1 MTSRVASLRLQLI
14 DAASGPAK
22 KTSGALGQLERDISK
37 LGKNGVAG
45 AKNLGNQLDHLRR
58 KAAAAADFGRLRQ
71 NAASTFAE
79 FRKARDRVKQLEAAL
94 QSVSKPTA
102 KMNADLRSAR
112 SALKGAD
119 NAFRQSRAAAVAA
132 GQGLKTFDLNARTAA
147 NAQEGLRRSMA
158 STIQQ
163 MRRMRTEA
171 GKRVPNQS
179 QPAYNAAGGRAGRF
193 WGAVAGAATGGYAAG
208 AMLARPVGKALSY
221 DETLTYL
228 AGTMAGDGS
237 VAAKQAAKVR
247 ASDSVNR
254 SLQDSGG
261 TRDAAA
267 AALNTL
273 VGSGLFEGDSALQAL
288 TPILKTAFASGSDPE
303 DVARMGVAFKN
314 SGINSSEDMQLA
326 FDSAL
331 RAGQL
336 GGFELRDMARWLPGQ
351 LALARGSGLTGL
363 DAVKYLAAANQTQ
376 IKTAGSPDEAGNNLV
391 NLLQKLN
398 SRELQKQMANQV
410 KARDGDPKNED
421 DEFDW
426 QSYMVKRR
434 QAGVSGPEALSE
446 ILNRQLED
454 NKQYQELLA
463 KARDSKSNDERLKN
477 IEGALNIAEGSTFGE
492 IFADRQALFGA
503 IALQVFK
510 DQQKQIET
518 QLGSSGGAVETE
530 SEFVRAQPWA
540 KVQDARN
547 AGDRANEQA
556 YNAVSG
562 PLGDLAK
569 AASDAAAA
577 YPGLTAATY
586 GAATA
591 LGALAAGAGLYGL
604 GKTVLGGR
612 GVPGAPGGL
621 ATPSGGSGSGRGGVG
636 AGRFGLGAIGAVAS
650 VLSVPTEETE
660 FKQFVQANAERS
672 ERWNS
677 WLEKNVGTPRSWL
690 GMRSSQAAV
699 GKAAVDK
706 GEADLSVATARWPI
720 QAQEGMRGFVQAV
733 AQGGAEGEAK
743 ANEAA
748 AQIQQALTVDGKLSI
763 DSSQLDS
770 AIAKA
775 RQLGA
780 AIATARGGSA
790 AASSSGGSLDPK
802 LDGKRAGGGRVKAGG
817 LYQINEKGQELFA
830 PGADGTII
838 PNHKIGGG
846 GVTVHAP
853 INLGGI
859 TVGAG
864 ADAASVKAAVQQ
876 GVEQALAQLDA
887 KLSRSLETTWSNLAY
902 GDA

>member
-1 MTSRVASLRLQLI
+1 MASRTASLRLQLL
-14 DAASGPAK
+14 DAVSGPAK

-79 FRKARDRVKQLEAAL
+79 FRTARTRVKELEAAL
-94 QSVSKPTA
+94 ASVTKPTA

-112 SALKGAD
+112 SALKASD

-132 GQGLKTFDLNARTAA
+132 GQGLKTFGLNSRTAA

-171 GKRVPNQS
+171 GKRVPDMAR
-179 QPAYNAAGGRAGRF
+179 PVHNAAGGRTGRF
-193 WGAVAGAATGGYAAG
+193 WGAAAGAATGGYVAG
-208 AMLARPVGKALSY
+208 AMLARPVEKALSY
-221 DETLTYL
+221 DQVLTFL

-254 SLQDSGG
+254 SLQESGG

-273 VGSGLFEGDSALQAL
+273 VGSGLFEGESALDAL

-314 SGINSSEDMQLA
+314 SGINAPEDMQLA

-376 IKTAGSPDEAGNNLV
+376 IKTAGSPDEAGNNLI

-398 SRELQKQMANQV
+398 SRELQKQMADQV

-421 DEFDW
+421 GEFDW

-434 QAGVSGPEALSE
+434 QAGISGPEALSE

-454 NKQYQELLA
+454 NKQYQELLG

-547 AGDRANEQA
+547 AADRASEEA
-556 YNAVSG
+556 FDTVSG

-569 AASDAAAA
+569 SAADLAAA
-577 YPGLTAATY
+577 YPNLTAATY

-604 GKTVLGGR
+604 GRTVLGGR
-612 GVPGAPGGL
+612 GA
-621 ATPSGGSGSGRGGVG
+621 
-636 AGRFGLGAIGAVAS
+636 AGTAGGAVAGAAGGG
-650 VLSVPTEETE
+650 LLRG
-660 FKQFVQANAERS
+660 ALR
-672 ERWNS
+672 
-677 WLEKNVGTPRSWL
+677 L
-690 GMRSSQAAV
+690 GGRAIASPLGAGA
-699 GKAAVDK
+699 
-706 GEADLSVATARWPI
+706 LTATALNQTDPDGNLWGLTSGVDAWVEKHTGINPSNVQLGRKRTPQEALEVDISQQTAQWPI
-720 QAQEGMRGFVQAV
+720 AAQQGIREYIGVLMT
-733 AQGGAEGEAK
+733 GGAEAEAK
-743 ANEAA
+743 AQATGE
-748 AQIQQALTVDGKLSI
+748 QIKEALTVNGALTI
-763 DSSQLDS
+763 DTSQLER
-770 AIAKA
+770 ALGLA
-775 RQLGA
+775 RQF
-780 AIATARGGSA
+780 ATVARGGSA
-790 AASSSGGSLDPK
+790 AVSSSGGSLDPK